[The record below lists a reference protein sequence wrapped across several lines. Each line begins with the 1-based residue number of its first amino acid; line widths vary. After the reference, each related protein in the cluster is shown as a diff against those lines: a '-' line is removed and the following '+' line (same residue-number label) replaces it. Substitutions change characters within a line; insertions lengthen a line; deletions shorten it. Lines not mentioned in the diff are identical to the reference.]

1 MGMAGNMTP
10 DRRRALRLLAAASL
24 VIATA
29 ASSWAQSG
37 PVGEPAGEWRQQTYL
52 IPLPHDGD
60 RGMHTLVLR
69 PPGDGK
75 RPLVVINH
83 GSPADPSQRPSMKPG
98 FRTAAMW
105 FLKRGFVV
113 ALPMRRGY
121 GETGGSWA
129 EEYGK
134 CGSPDYRRA
143 GLETAKDI
151 ATAVDYMTALPF
163 VEPQRAIVVGQSA
176 GGWGSIALASL
187 NPPKVAAIV
196 NFAGGRG
203 GYADNRPNNNCT
215 PDRLVQAASEYGRT
229 ARLPMLWLYTEN
241 DLFFNPT
248 LSRRM
253 AEAFTAA
260 GGKADYR
267 LLPAFGKDGHLMFGS
282 ADGLERW
289 EPLVAQFL
297 AANGR

>member
-1 MGMAGNMTP
+1 MGVPSTGML
-10 DRRRALRLLAAASL
+10 DRRRALRLLAAAGL
-24 VIATA
+24 FTATA
-29 ASSWAQSG
+29 ASAWAQAG
-37 PVGEPAGEWRQQTYL
+37 PAGQPRGEWRQQTYL
-52 IPLPHDGD
+52 IPLPHDGN

-69 PPGDGK
+69 PPGED
-75 RPLVVINH
+75 RHPLVVINH
-83 GSPADPSQRPSMKPG
+83 GSPANPSQRPSMKPG
-98 FRTAAMW
+98 FRTAATW
-105 FLKRGFVV
+105 FVRRGYVV

-121 GETGGSWA
+121 GETGGSWD
-129 EEYGK
+129 ESYGK

-163 VEPQRAIVVGQSA
+163 VEAERAIVVGQSA
-176 GGWGSIALASL
+176 GGWGAIALASL

-215 PDRLVQAASEYGRT
+215 PDRLVQAAGEYGRT

-241 DLFFNPT
+241 DLFFDPT

-260 GGKADYR
+260 GGKAEYK
-267 LLPAFGKDGHLMFGS
+267 LLPAFGTDGHLMFGS

-289 EPLVAQFL
+289 EQPVAAFL
-297 AANGR
+297 TANGR